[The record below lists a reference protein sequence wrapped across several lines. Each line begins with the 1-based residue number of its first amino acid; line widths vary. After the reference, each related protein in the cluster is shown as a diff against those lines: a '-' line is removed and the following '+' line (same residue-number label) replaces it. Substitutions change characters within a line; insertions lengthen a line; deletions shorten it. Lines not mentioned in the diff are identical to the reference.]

1 MTGPMELGGVIV
13 PLTTPFAADESIDF
27 KAFSRQIEWMLAEGV
42 DGVVVGGSTGEGFA
56 LDEEEVFALSRRALD
71 VVAGRVPVMTS
82 IMADSTRAA
91 VRRARHLAEL
101 PLAGLQ
107 VAPPH
112 YIFAPGDD
120 GLVEFYRHVSDAAGR
135 PIVIYNVIS
144 WANVRPDLAVRIMD
158 SVPQVRAVKQSD
170 KDLGS
175 FANLVLAVGGGR
187 VFGAIDGSLMSCYD
201 LGAAGSIA
209 AIASATPRANVSLW
223 QALRGGRREQ
233 AKEIN
238 RELCNLWNALSAS
251 NLPARV
257 KATQTL
263 QGVSAGLPRS
273 PMAATPAEIE
283 SAIGAALERLDAC
296 TRALPTV

>member
-1 MTGPMELGGVIV
+1 MTGSMELGGVIV
-13 PLTTPFAADESIDF
+13 PLTTPFAVDESIDYA
-27 KAFSRQIEWMLAEGV
+27 AFSQQIEWMLAEGV

-82 IMADSTRAA
+82 IMADSSRAA
-91 VRRARHLAEL
+91 MRRARQLSEL
-101 PLAGLQ
+101 PLTGLQ

-112 YIFAPGDD
+112 YIFAPDDD
-120 GLVEFYRHVSDAAGR
+120 GLVEFYRRVAGAANF

-144 WANVRPDLAVRIMD
+144 WANVRPELAARIMD
-158 SVPQVRAVKQSD
+158 GVPQVRAVKQSD
-170 KDLGS
+170 KDLGA
-175 FANLVLAVGGGR
+175 FADLILAVGGER

-209 AIASATPRANVSLW
+209 AIASAAPGANVSLW
-223 QALRGGRREQ
+223 TALRGQRRDQ
-233 AKEIN
+233 AKELN
-238 RELCNLWNALSAS
+238 RELCNLWRSLAAS

-257 KATQTL
+257 KVAQTL

-273 PMAATPAEIE
+273 PMSAAPADSE
-283 SAIGAALERLDAC
+283 AGIGEALRRLDAC
-296 TRALPTV
+296 RSTGPAA

>member
-1 MTGPMELGGVIV
+1 MTGGMELGGVIV
-13 PLTTPFAADESIDF
+13 PLTTPFAADETVDYR
-27 KAFSRQIEWMLAEGV
+27 AFSQQIEWMLAEGV

-56 LDEEEVFALSRRALD
+56 LEEDEVFALSRRALD

-82 IMADSTRAA
+82 IMADSTRTAT
-91 VRRARHLAEL
+91 RRAMQLAEL

-112 YIFAPGDD
+112 YIFSPDD
-120 GLVEFYRHVSDAAGR
+120 EGMVAFYRQISGATAL

-144 WANVRPDLAVRIMD
+144 WANVRPELAVRIMD

-170 KDLGS
+170 KDLGA
-175 FANLVLAVGGGR
+175 FADLILAVGGER

-209 AIASATPRANVSLW
+209 AIASAAPGANVALW
-223 QALRGGRREQ
+223 EAVRGNRREH
-233 AKEIN
+233 ASDLN
-238 RELCNLWNALSAS
+238 RELCNLWRSLAAP

-257 KATQTL
+257 KAAQTL

-273 PMAATPAEIE
+273 PMSAASADIETGLDEALRRLGARRAAAPA
-283 SAIGAALERLDAC
+283 
-296 TRALPTV
+296 T